1 MLAWAR
7 GKSLDYTASQCP
19 CLSKLTPGARAL
31 ANLSVV
37 AFEEIYQKSYSFVLK
52 CGYPL
57 LKKKERKKQK
67 AITQNNLSVTLS
79 FAPCSLTTPTCT
91 LVLWLCGAGAGGP
104 QCPEAECQPLRVR
117 PDAAGCTMGCGG
129 LLSRFG
135 FCKE

>member
-19 CLSKLTPGARAL
+19 CLSKLTPGAMAL

-57 LKKKERKKQK
+57 SKKKKKERKKRQ
-67 AITQNNLSVTLS
+67 
-79 FAPCSLTTPTCT
+79 
-91 LVLWLCGAGAGGP
+91 
-104 QCPEAECQPLRVR
+104 
-117 PDAAGCTMGCGG
+117 
-129 LLSRFG
+129 
-135 FCKE
+135 